1 MFRRT
6 MMASAIAV
14 VTARVVAPVKYP
26 QGFSSAPEGG
36 AAAVAGLM
44 SRHRALRAR
53 FACSHDS
60 IMAGTT

>member
-26 QGFSSAPEGG
+26 QAFSRRAPRRE
-36 AAAVAGLM
+36 
-44 SRHRALRAR
+44 ALRPLLA
-53 FACSHDS
+53 
-60 IMAGTT
+60 